1 MAKEERRQPE
11 LRFKGFTADWE
22 QQKIN
27 DVALINPNT
36 SVPDEFEYVDL
47 ESVVGTEMISYR
59 TIKRIDA
66 PSRAKRLAKIGDV
79 FFQTVRPYQKNNY
92 HFDLQNDNFV
102 FSTGYAQLRPVGDS
116 YFLFSRLQEDKFV
129 LNVLNMCT
137 GTSYPAIN
145 ANDLGEIKI
154 FFPKNLK
161 EEIKI
166 GSFLRNLDL
175 LIALHQRKLD
185 ILKNIKKAF
194 LQHMFPEKSQEFPKL
209 RFNNFSEL
217 WEQRK
222 LGKVSDITKLAGFE
236 FTKYVKYSDRGEIIA
251 LRGLNV
257 KNGNLILDD
266 VKYIDESDFSKLN
279 RSKLYKNDI
288 LFTYVG
294 TVGQLAL
301 VPQNNKYHLAPNV
314 ARIRMNTDIDPV
326 FISQQMGD
334 SNYYNKVIFPLIAT
348 SSQPALSMEN
358 IRKFLVFLPNLEE
371 QNTISSFFEVLDAII
386 TLHQRKLDSLE
397 RLKASYLQL
406 LFPQ

>member
-185 ILKNIKKAF
+185 RLKNLKKAY
-194 LQHMFPEKSQEFPKL
+194 LQQMFPKKFHSVPKL
-209 RFNNFSEL
+209 RFKNFSKV
-217 WEQRK
+217 WDQRK
-222 LGKVSDITKLAGFE
+222 LSEITERVSGNDGRMSLPTLTISASSGWLDQRERFSGNIAGKEQKNYTLLSH
-236 FTKYVKYSDRGEIIA
+236 GELSYNKGNSKIA
-251 LRGLNV
+251 QYGVVFVLN
-257 KNGNLILDD
+257 N
-266 VKYIDESDFSKLN
+266 
-279 RSKLYKNDI
+279 YKE
-288 LFTYVG
+288 
-294 TVGQLAL
+294 AL
-301 VPQNNKYHLAPNV
+301 VPRVYHSFKVNEYSVPYFIQYLFETKLPDRELRKIISSGARMDGLLNISYSDFIDINV
-314 ARIRMNTDIDPV
+314 SIPV
-326 FISQQMGD
+326 V
-334 SNYYNKVIFPLIAT
+334 K
-348 SSQPALSMEN
+348 
-358 IRKFLVFLPNLEE
+358 E
-371 QNTISSFFEVLDAII
+371 QSKISSFLQKFNKNINY
-386 TLHQRKLDSLE
+386 HQRKINSLKE
-397 RLKASYLQL
+397 LKNSYLQL
-406 LFPQ
+406 LFI

>member
-1 MAKEERRQPE
+1 MSSGEINKKRLKDTDAKISKIGFNNSSAKWVKTQSILIALAGQGKTRGTVAINYIPLTTNQSIAAIEPNEEINAEYLYQNLNNRYDELRLKSSGDGTRGGLNKKIISELMIPIPE
-11 LRFKGFTADWE
+11 LKE
-22 QQKIN
+22 QLQIGLLLKTVDKDN
-27 DVALINPNT
+27 D
-36 SVPDEFEYVDL
+36 
-47 ESVVGTEMISYR
+47 
-59 TIKRIDA
+59 
-66 PSRAKRLAKIGDV
+66 
-79 FFQTVRPYQKNNY
+79 
-92 HFDLQNDNFV
+92 
-102 FSTGYAQLRPVGDS
+102 
-116 YFLFSRLQEDKFV
+116 
-129 LNVLNMCT
+129 
-137 GTSYPAIN
+137 
-145 ANDLGEIKI
+145 
-154 FFPKNLK
+154 
-161 EEIKI
+161 
-166 GSFLRNLDL
+166 
-175 LIALHQRKLD
+175 LHQRKLD